1 MSIRME
7 IALVIYMMVQG
18 LLFGAAVVALLVSPL
33 ADDAM
38 HLMPRLVGAT
48 ALVSVPLSWM
58 VAQRLRAATELRY
71 AVRT

>member
-18 LLFGAAVVALLVSPL
+18 LLFGATLVVLLVSPF

-38 HLMPRLVGAT
+38 HLMPWLVGVT
-48 ALVSVPLSWM
+48 ALTSVPLSWI
-58 VAQRLRAATELRY
+58 VAQRLLAATELRY
-71 AVRT
+71 AA

>member
-1 MSIRME
+1 ME

-38 HLMPRLVGAT
+38 HLMPWLVGAT
-48 ALVSVPLSWM
+48 ALVSMPLSWM
-58 VAQRLRAATELRY
+58 VAQRLRATTELRY